1 MVNDYLEWLR
11 KSAGTNWEVVH
22 HEILPEK
29 TPIFKKTPHNL
40 HFAVKDLID
49 STGIESLY
57 CHQVDAIE
65 KALQKKNVALSTST
79 SSGKTLCY
87 QIPALD
93 RLVREPDSHVLML
106 FPLKALERDQLDSFL
121 NLSEKTGISAAIYDG
136 DTSESER
143 KRIRSRPPK
152 VLITNPDM
160 LHLGLLAF
168 HDLWMRFFRKLSL
181 IVLDEVHTYKGIF
194 GSHVAQVLLR
204 VKRICRS
211 YGNEPTFVS
220 CSATIGNP
228 GQFVSTLISDEVS
241 VVDKSGAPSPK
252 RHFVFLNPLLSP
264 YTVASSLFVRA
275 IDSGLKTIVF
285 TRSRKITELITLWAM
300 NEAPRLR
307 HRISSYRAG
316 FLPEERREIESR
328 LFSGE
333 LDGVISTSAL
343 EMGIDVGG
351 LDLCIL
357 VGYPG
362 TIVNTWQRGGRV
374 GRQGRQSA
382 IVMVAGQDALDQYFI
397 RNPSDFFARPCEQAT
412 LDPLNVEV
420 LKKHI
425 PCAAAEIPIK
435 PSERWIRPVEAQRAM
450 DSLMDDGIIYRSAD
464 GAVMS
469 VNPRPHR
476 EVDLRNVGNSYSIFL
491 EGGSKPIG
499 VSSGA
504 RVFHECHEGAIYL
517 HRTKQYVVT
526 KLDMERRNVLV
537 RPSTASYYTRS
548 RSEKDTKILGAPLRS
563 REFSGFLAREARLRV
578 TEHVNGYEKRRTRGQ
593 ELIGVLD
600 LNLPP
605 LVFETIGLWIEI
617 SDEVKQAIK
626 ASGLHFMGGIHAME
640 HAAISMFPLFALCER
655 DDIGGI
661 SCPEHEQVCRA
672 AVFIY
677 DGHPGG
683 VGLSIKAFDVLEELL
698 RTTFDMV
705 KGCHCETGCPSCIHS
720 PKCGSGNKPL
730 DKKACEAILD
740 YLLHPNTLSSQR
752 KTLVAK
758 SSPVH
763 YKHAG
768 VSVETVDQVSRGE
781 TPCPIKEIA
790 MNVNKKPSP
799 EIVFFDLETQK
810 LADDVGGWRNISKMM
825 LSVAVTYSDAEGF
838 QSFNEESVGE
848 LVRTLSRADLIVGF
862 NQVKFDY
869 EVLSAYTNE
878 NLRKYQN
885 LDMLIEI
892 QKLIGHRLS
901 LDHLAQFTLGRKKSG
916 SGVDAPR
923 WFREG
928 RLDLLQK
935 YCTDD
940 VIITRDLYNFAV
952 ENGFVKYQ
960 RRDGQTVKIPVKW
973 TFQNHLALVT
983 PINMANPPDNMM

>member
-1 MVNDYLEWLR
+1 LVNDYLEWL
-11 KSAGTNWEVVH
+11 KENAGTNWEVVH
-22 HEILPEK
+22 HEVLPAK
-29 TPIFKKTPHNL
+29 APIFRKPPGYL
-40 HFAVKDLID
+40 HFSVKKLLD
-49 STGIESLY
+49 SIGIESLY
-57 CHQVDAIE
+57 CHQVEAVE
-65 KALQKKNVALSTST
+65 KALRKQNVALSTST

-93 RLVREPDSHVLML
+93 RLIREPDSHVLML

-121 NLSEKTGISAAIYDG
+121 NLSEKMGISAAVYDG
-136 DTSESER
+136 DTSESDR
-143 KRIRSRPPK
+143 KRIRARPPR
-152 VLITNPDM
+152 VIITNPDM

-168 HDLWMRFFRKLSL
+168 HDSWRHFFRKLSL

-204 VKRICRS
+204 LKRICAS
-211 YGNEPTFVS
+211 YGNQPTFVS

-228 GQFVSTLISDEVS
+228 EQFVSTLIGDEVA
-241 VVDKSGAPSPK
+241 VVDKSGAPAPE
-252 RHFVFLNPLLSP
+252 RHFVFINPVLSP
-264 YTVASSLFVRA
+264 YTVASSLFVKA
-275 IDSGLKTIVF
+275 VESGLKTIVF
-285 TRSRKITELITLWAM
+285 TRARKITELITLWAL
-300 NEAPRLR
+300 NEAPHLR
-307 HRISSYRAG
+307 RRISSYRAG

-328 LFSGE
+328 LFSGQ

-374 GRQGRQSA
+374 GRQGRPSG
-382 IVMVAGQDALDQYFI
+382 IVMVAGQDALDQYFV
-397 RNPSDFFARPCEQAT
+397 RNPSDFFARRCEHAT

-425 PCAAAEIPIK
+425 PCAAAEIPIA
-435 PSERWIRPVEAQRAM
+435 PSEPWLRPAEVKRAV
-450 DSLMDDGIIYRSAD
+450 DILMDAGIIYLSPD
-464 GAVMS
+464 NTLSS

-476 EVDLRNVGNSYSIFL
+476 DVDLRNIGNSYSIFL
-491 EGGSKPIG
+491 EEGAKPIG
-499 VSSGA
+499 ATSGA
-504 RVFHECHEGAIYL
+504 RTFHECHEGAVYL

-526 KLDMERRNVLV
+526 KLDMGRRNVFV
-537 RPSTASYYTRS
+537 RPSTASYFTRS
-548 RSEKDTKILGAPLRS
+548 RSEKDTKILGAPMRS
-563 REFSGFLAREARLRV
+563 RSFSGFVAREARLRV
-578 TEHVNGYEKRRTRGQ
+578 TEIVTAYEKRRTRGQ

-600 LNLPP
+600 LDLPP
-605 LVFETIGLWIEI
+605 LMFETVGLWIEI
-617 SDEVKQAIK
+617 SDEVKEAINS
-626 ASGLHFMGGIHAME
+626 SGLHFMGGIHALE

-683 VGLSIKAFDVLEELL
+683 VGLSSKVFDVLEELL
-698 RTTFDMV
+698 RTTLDLV
-705 KGCHCETGCPSCIHS
+705 KSCQCETGCPSCIHS

-730 DKKACEAILD
+730 DKKACETILE
-740 YLLHPNTLSSQR
+740 YLLNPELLKRTRKPVEPKLSSSHDNFSNIR
-752 KTLVAK
+752 DETFVEI
-758 SSPVH
+758 SS
-763 YKHAG
+763 
-768 VSVETVDQVSRGE
+768 GE
-781 TPCPIKEIA
+781 FANSMEELA
-790 MNVNKKPSP
+790 MNVEKKPSP
-799 EIVFFDLETQK
+799 QIVFFDLETQK

-825 LSVAVTYSDAEGF
+825 LSVAVTYSDAGGF

-848 LVRTLSRADLIVGF
+848 LVETLSRADLIVGF

-869 EVLSAYTNE
+869 EVLSAYTSE
-878 NLRKYQN
+878 NLRKFRN

-901 LDHLAQFTLGRKKSG
+901 LDHLAQFTLGRRKSG

-923 WFREG
+923 WFRQG

-952 ENGFVKYQ
+952 ENGFVKYK

-973 TFQNHLALVT
+973 GFSEASG
-983 PINMANPPDNMM
+983 I

>member
-1 MVNDYLEWLR
+1 MRNNADLKWV
-11 KSAGTNWEVVH
+11 VVH
-22 HEILPEK
+22 HELLPEK
-29 TPIFKKTPHNL
+29 APSFKKTPRRL
-40 HFAVKDLID
+40 HLSVQELID
-49 STGIESLY
+49 SVGIESLY

-65 KALQKKNVALSTST
+65 KALQRENVALSTST

-121 NLSEKTGISAAIYDG
+121 NLSGKIGISAAVYDG
-136 DTSESER
+136 DTPDSDR
-143 KRIRSRPPK
+143 RRIRSEPPR
-152 VLITNPDM
+152 VIITNPDM

-168 HDLWMRFFRKLSL
+168 HESWRNFFSKLSL

-204 VKRICRS
+204 LKRICES

-228 GQFVSTLISDEVS
+228 EQFVSTLISDEVS
-241 VVDKSGAPSPK
+241 VVDKSGAPSPQ

-264 YTVASSLFVRA
+264 YTVASTLFVKA
-275 IDSGLKTIVF
+275 IESGLKTIVF
-285 TRSRKITELITLWAM
+285 TRSRKITELITLWAT
-300 NEAPRLR
+300 NEAPGLR
-307 HRISSYRAG
+307 RRISSYRAG
-316 FLPEERREIESR
+316 FLPEERREIEAR

-374 GRQGRQSA
+374 GRQGRPSA
-382 IVMVAGQDALDQYFI
+382 VVMVAGQDALDQYFV
-397 RNPSDFFARPCEQAT
+397 RNPSDFFARQCEQAT

-425 PCAAAEIPIK
+425 PCAAAEIPIR
-435 PSERWIRPVEAQRAM
+435 PFELWIKHDEAQRAV
-450 DSLMDDGIIYRSAD
+450 DSLVTSGIIYRSPD
-464 GAVMS
+464 GALNS
-469 VNPRPHR
+469 ANPRPHR
-476 EVDLRNVGNSYSIFL
+476 DVDLRNIGNSYSIFL
-491 EGGSKPIG
+491 EGSPKPIG
-499 VSSGA
+499 MSSGA

-517 HRTKQYVVT
+517 HRTRQYVVT
-526 KLDMERRNVLV
+526 WLDLKKRNVFV

-548 RSEKDTKILGAPLRS
+548 RSEKETTILGRPLRS
-563 REFSGFLAREARLRV
+563 RNFPGFVAREARLRV
-578 TEHVNGYEKRRTRGQ
+578 TENMHGYEKRLTRGQ
-593 ELIGVLD
+593 DLIGVVD

-605 LVFETIGLWIEI
+605 IVFETIGLWIEI
-617 SDEVKQAIK
+617 SDDIKQAIK
-626 ASGLHFMGGIHAME
+626 ALGLNFMGGIHALE

-661 SCPEHEQVCRA
+661 SCPEHEQVRSA
-672 AVFIY
+672 AIFIY

-683 VGLSIKAFDVLEELL
+683 VGLSSKAFDVLDELL
-698 RTTFDMV
+698 RTTSDMV
-705 KGCHCETGCPSCIHS
+705 KGCHCDTGCPSCIHS

-730 DKKACEAILD
+730 DKKACETILE
-740 YLLHPNTLSSQR
+740 YLLHPNRLSRSHSPPE
-752 KTLVAK
+752 AK
-758 SSPVH
+758 PSPH
-763 YKHAG
+763 QYKCPDIPI
-768 VSVETVDQVSRGE
+768 ETVTPVSKE
-781 TPCPIKEIA
+781 KLLIPIEEIA
-790 MNVNKKPSP
+790 VNENKEQTP

-810 LADDVGGWRNISKMM
+810 LAEDVGGWKNISKMM
-825 LSVAVTYSDAEGF
+825 LSVAVTFSDSDGI
-838 QSFNEESVGE
+838 QTFNEESVGE
-848 LVRTLSRADLIVGF
+848 LIRTLSRADLIVGF

-869 EVLSAYTNE
+869 EVLSAYTTE
-878 NLRKYQN
+878 NLRKYPN
-885 LDMLIEI
+885 LDMLLEI

-916 SGVDAPR
+916 SGVDAPL
-923 WFREG
+923 WFRQG

-940 VIITRDLYNFAV
+940 VILTRDLYNFAV
-952 ENGFVKYQ
+952 QNGFVKYK
-960 RRDGQTVKIPVKW
+960 RRDGQTSKINVKW
-973 TFQNHLALVT
+973 GLTKSNS
-983 PINMANPPDNMM
+983 ISNGI